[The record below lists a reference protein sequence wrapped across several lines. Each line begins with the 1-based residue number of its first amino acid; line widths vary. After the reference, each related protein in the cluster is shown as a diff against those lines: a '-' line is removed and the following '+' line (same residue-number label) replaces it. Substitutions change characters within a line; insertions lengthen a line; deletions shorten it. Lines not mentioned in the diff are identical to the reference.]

1 MTDVP
6 SEETWCR
13 WSRAPIINP
22 PVDFPE
28 DIVSVIDDK
37 TFSVADSESGL
48 RHYLSR

>member
-1 MTDVP
+1 MVP
-6 SEETWCR
+6 LVASPHHQSA
-13 WSRAPIINP
+13 SRLS
-22 PVDFPE
+22 E